1 MVNNAY
7 GLQCTKIANDLTA
20 CFQKGR
26 LDVLV
31 SSTDKNFMVPV
42 GGSLIYSPH
51 KKAIVDKVN
60 KNYPGRASGGPI
72 QDLFITLL
80 SMGELTFK
88 QLLKQRKEC
97 YQMLKEGLQKFADKH
112 GEKVLCIP
120 NNKISLACTLSTF

>member
-7 GLQCTKIANDLTA
+7 GLQCTKIANDLTT
-20 CFQKGR
+20 CYQKGR

-51 KKAIVDKVN
+51 KKQIVDKIN
-60 KNYPGRASGGPI
+60 KNYPGRASSAPI

-80 SMGELTFK
+80 SMGENTFK
-88 QLLKQRKEC
+88 DLLKQRKKC
-97 YQMLKEGLQKFADKH
+97 YKLL
-112 GEKVLCIP
+112 
-120 NNKISLACTLSTF
+120 